1 MQYSFPTLYKKTN
14 TGAIQYW
21 HIFVKPS
28 EFGPEGII
36 FTEYGQVGTDNP
48 QVTQDEIREGK
59 NLGKKNQTT
68 PEDQAKKEAQ
78 SKWQKQIDSG
88 YVDSIAKAEA
98 GETSRTGTECMLA
111 HEYGYVLNKV
121 FFPDQ
126 AKKAKFPAAI
136 QPKLDGIRAP
146 EDDQGNLKSREHKP
160 INSVPHIVEAI
171 KELDLVSLGTDG
183 ELYNHAY
190 KAEFEKITSIVN
202 KKNEVDPDHKLVEYH
217 IYDLSRED
225 LTFVERQELI
235 RSRIPVDHP
244 YLKIVPTTIVNS
256 HEEIMEALYKYRA
269 LGYEGVM
276 VRNLNSKYEGKR
288 SYNLLKLKE
297 FFEEEFVVIDVQEGR
312 GKLQGHLGAF
322 ICKTP
327 EGNQFKVSM
336 KCTQERKKEFW
347 ETQPNWVG
355 KQLTVRFQGY
365 TAKNKVPRF
374 PEGIRFREEG
384 F

>member
-1 MQYSFPTLYKKTN
+1 MTLTTLYKKTN
-14 TGAIQYW
+14 TGAMQYW
-21 HIFVKPS
+21 HIFVK
-28 EFGPEGII
+28 ENEYGAGGVI
-36 FTEYGQVGTDNP
+36 FTEFGQVGTDNP
-48 QVTQDEIREGK
+48 QSTQDVISEGK
-59 NLGKKNQTT
+59 NSGKKNETT
-68 PEDQAKKEAQ
+68 PLQQAEKEAK
-78 SKWQKQIDSG
+78 SKWKKQIDSG
-88 YVDSIAKAEA
+88 YVDSIEKAEA
-98 GETSRTGTECMLA
+98 GETSRTGVECMLA
-111 HEYGYVLNKV
+111 HEYGYVLNKE
-121 FFPDQ
+121 FFADQ
-126 AKKAKFPAAI
+126 AKKIKFPAAL
-136 QPKLDGIRAP
+136 QPKLDGIRGPADS
-146 EDDQGNLKSREHKP
+146 EGNLKSREHKP

-202 KKNEVDPDHKLVEYH
+202 KKNEIDPDHKLVEYH

-225 LTFVERQELI
+225 LTFMERQDLI
-235 RSRIPVDHP
+235 RARIPKDHP
-244 YLKIVPTTIVNS
+244 HLKIVTTLIVNS
-256 HEEIMEALYKYRA
+256 HEEVIEALYKYRE

-297 FFEEEFVVIDVQEGR
+297 FFEEEFEIVGFKEGR

-322 ICKTP
+322 ICKCGDKTFDP
-327 EGNQFKVSM
+327 PM
-336 KCTQERKKEFW
+336 KCSQERKKELW
-347 ETQPNWVG
+347 ETRDQHIG
-355 KQLTVRFQGY
+355 KKLTVRFQGY